1 MSISMGQQ
9 RGGAP
14 GHGRRH
20 ASGAFDLA
28 FHVDEEMRDAVRAK
42 AERDGTSLS
51 EAARTLIEWGLEVEE
66 MQ

>member
-1 MSISMGQQ
+1 MSMSMGQQ

-20 ASGAFDLA
+20 KRGTYDLA
-28 FHVDEEMRDAVRAK
+28 FHVDGEMRDAVRAK
-42 AERDGTSLS
+42 AGRDGTSLP
-51 EAARTLIEWGLEVEE
+51 EAARTLIEWGLEAEE